1 MDARG
6 PKATITDG
14 AVPNRL
20 GELLAGF
27 ARICQ
32 PASVRRQN
40 LTSFAAGVVSILAM
54 APFHLWPVLWLTLPA
69 LLLLLDGAARLAPPR
84 TRWTP
89 WRRWAAARPA
99 EIGWWFGFGYH
110 LVGLFWIGEAFLVEA
125 EVFLWLLPVAV
136 TLLPAGLALFTA
148 AATASLSAMLRLAPA
163 DRILMLA
170 LGFGVTEWLRGHI
183 LTGFPWNV
191 LGYALTW
198 PLPLMQSASV
208 LGIYGLTVLTVLIFA
223 TPYWL
228 LTSPSNR
235 HARWAALAGPL
246 GLALL
251 AAAGQ
256 WRLSAHPIQLPEPS
270 APVIRIVQPSIS
282 QRERM
287 QAENQR
293 RVFDRHLDLSRTNPS
308 GAIDGALGIDVLIWP
323 EAAMPFVPLAQ
334 PIALAEIGNL
344 LEGKRRLVSGALR
357 VGQDMRFGG
366 RSVFNS
372 LLVFEGASPA
382 AAVGIYDKIH
392 LVPFGEYLPAQAL
405 LEAIGLQQITRQ
417 RGGFAAGAGP
427 RALLAIP
434 GLGRVVPLICYEA
447 IFPGQVPKGEAR
459 ADLLLTL
466 TNDGWFGVMTG
477 PRQHYHQGRV
487 RAVETGVPLLRAS
500 SNGISALV
508 DPLGRE
514 RARLE
519 LNAVGTFDVQIPL
532 RVATTFY
539 ARFGDWLVVLLM
551 SSIATLL
558 LLKRGKIGL
567 KLHKISLHMP

>member
-6 PKATITDG
+6 PDAAITDG

-20 GELLAGF
+20 GELVAGF
-27 ARICQ
+27 ARLCQ
-32 PASVRRQN
+32 PTSVRRQN

-69 LLLLLDGAARLAPPR
+69 LLLVLDGAARLAPPR

-89 WRRWAAARPA
+89 WRRWTAGRPT

-125 EVFLWLLPVAV
+125 EVFAWLLPLAV

-148 AATASLSAMLRLAPA
+148 LATASLSALRSPA
-163 DRILMLA
+163 AVDRILMLA
-170 LGFGVTEWLRGHI
+170 LGFGVTEWLRGHT

-208 LGIYGLTVLTVLIFA
+208 FGIYGLTVLTVLIFA
-223 TPYWL
+223 APYWL
-228 LTSPSNR
+228 LRAPSNR
-235 HARWAALAGPL
+235 HARWAAMAGPL
-246 GLALL
+246 VLALL

-256 WRLSAHPIQLPEPS
+256 WRLSAHPLQPPALS

-308 GAIDGALGIDVLIWP
+308 GAIDGAVGVDVLIWP
-323 EAAMPFVPLAQ
+323 EGAMPFAPLAQ
-334 PIALAEIGNL
+334 PIALAEIGDL
-344 LEGKRRLVSGALR
+344 LDGKRRLVSGALR
-357 VGQDMRFGG
+357 VGEDMRFGR

-372 LLVFEGASPA
+372 FLVFDGISPA
-382 AAVGIYDKIH
+382 AAIGVYDKIH
-392 LVPFGEYLPAQAL
+392 LVPFGEYLPAQGVM
-405 LEAIGLQQITRQ
+405 EAIGLQQITRQ
-417 RGGFAAGAGP
+417 RGGFAAGAAP
-427 RALLAIP
+427 RVLLTIP
-434 GLGRVVPLICYEA
+434 GLGNVLPLICYEA
-447 IFPGQVPKGEAR
+447 IFPGQVPAGTVR
-459 ADLLLTL
+459 PDVLLTL

-487 RAVETGVPLLRAS
+487 RAVETGTPLLRAS

-508 DPLGRE
+508 DPFGRE

-519 LNAVGTFDVQIPL
+519 LNAVGTLDVQLPPKID
-532 RVATTFY
+532 VTKY
-539 ARFGDWLVVLLM
+539 ALLGDWLAVLLM

-558 LLKRGKIGL
+558 LLRRG
-567 KLHKISLHMP
+567 